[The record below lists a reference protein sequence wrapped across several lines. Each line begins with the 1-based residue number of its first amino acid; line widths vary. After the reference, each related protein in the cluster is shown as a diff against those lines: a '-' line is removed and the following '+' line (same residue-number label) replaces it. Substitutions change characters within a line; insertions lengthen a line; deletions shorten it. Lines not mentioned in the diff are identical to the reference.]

1 MATLKAMFKLF
12 DGYSSTINKI
22 NRKTEEATSKI
33 LNASGATDK
42 FNKKLEN
49 TGASANK
56 ASNGLGKLVK
66 TFISLAAVKKGIEII
81 DDFTNTAAR
90 LNLINDG
97 LQDQAELQNKIF
109 AAAKRSRGAYTAMAD
124 AVAKMGLLAKDA
136 FTSNDELIAFTEL
149 VQKSFKLGGASSSEQ
164 SSALLQL
171 TQAMAAGRLQG
182 DEFRSI
188 MENAPMIADA
198 IAKYMGKPKGE
209 LKELAAEGAITA
221 DIIKNAIFMAGDD
234 INEKFKTMPR
244 TFGDTWNEI
253 KNGALQA
260 FVPVMQNINALIN
273 SPGFIQLIDSLIKGF
288 NAVAFVVN
296 IVIDAIR
303 EIGEMISAFW
313 PIIEPILIAIT
324 AALTL
329 WGVTQIPML
338 ITKLWL
344 MVQPILA
351 QAAAWAM
358 ANWPILLIGAAIG
371 LLLYAMLKFGDVV
384 IEVVGVV
391 GGIFGGLF
399 AFLYNSLAYLV
410 NPWISFAEFL
420 VNVFTNPVYSI
431 KKLFVDLATNVLNL
445 LQSIAEGID
454 KVLGT
459 SMAQGLQN
467 LKDSMQ
473 DWLGEKPENYKEFT
487 KLQMADI
494 ADWVKSGYDTGK
506 KVGSWAVEGVQ
517 DIAGRIGSL
526 FSATETYETGLD
538 SYETGLDSYMVN
550 DAMPVTGIDGG
561 KVEVD
566 MSDEDLKY
574 LRDIA
579 ERDYIN
585 KFTAATLAP
594 NIQITFGD
602 VHQEVDANKVAGRI
616 KKILQEEIAM
626 AAEGVYE

>member
-12 DGYSSTINKI
+12 DGYSKTVQVINK
-22 NRKTEEATSKI
+22 KTDEATNKI

-49 TGASANK
+49 MGAGANK

-81 DDFTNTAAR
+81 DNFANTAAR

-97 LQDQAELQNKIF
+97 LQDQVELQDKIF

-149 VQKSFKLGGASSSEQ
+149 VQKTFKLGGASSSEQ

-198 IAKYMGKPKGE
+198 IAKYMGIPKGE

-221 DIIKNAIFMAGDD
+221 DIIKNAVFDSAKNINDMFDD
-234 INEKFKTMPR
+234 MPR
-244 TFGDTWNEI
+244 TFGDAWNEI
-253 KNGALQA
+253 KNGDLQA
-260 FVPVMQNINALIN
+260 FTPVMQNINALIN
-273 SPGFIQLIDSLIKGF
+273 NPGFTQLINSLITGF
-288 NAVAFVVN
+288 NIVAFAVN
-296 IVIDAIR
+296 IVIDTIR
-303 EIGEMISAFW
+303 EIGEMISYFW
-313 PIIEPILIAIT
+313 PIIEPILVAIT

-358 ANWPILLIGAAIG
+358 ANLPILLIGAAIG
-371 LLLYAMLKFGDVV
+371 LLLYAILKFGDVV
-384 IEVVGVV
+384 IEVIGVV

-399 AFLYNSLAYLV
+399 AFLYNAIATVV
-410 NPWISFAEFL
+410 NPFISFAEFL
-420 VNVFTNPVYSI
+420 ANVFNNPVYSI
-431 KKLFVDLATNVLNL
+431 KKLFVDLATSVLNL
-445 LQSIAEGID
+445 VQSIAQAID
-454 KVLGT
+454 NVLGT
-459 SMAQGLQN
+459 KMAQGLQKM
-467 LKDSMQ
+467 KDSMQ

-494 ADWVKSGYDTGK
+494 TDSVKFGYDIGK
-506 KVGSWAVEGVQ
+506 KAGSWAVEGVQ

-526 FSATETYETGLD
+526 FGATGTND
-538 SYETGLDSYMVN
+538 TGLDSYMVN
-550 DAMPVTGIDGG
+550 GAMPVTGIDGG

-566 MSDEDLKY
+566 MSEEDLKY

-585 KFTAATLAP
+585 KFTTAALAP
-594 NIQITFGD
+594 NIQISFGD
-602 VHQEVDANKVAGRI
+602 VHQEADANKVAGRI
-616 KKILQEEIAM
+616 RKILQEEIAM
-626 AAEGVYE
+626 AAEGVYS

>member
-1 MATLKAMFKLF
+1 MATLRAMFKLF
-12 DGYSSTINKI
+12 DGYSSPINKI

-42 FNKKLEN
+42 FNDKLKN
-49 TGASANK
+49 TGASASA
-56 ASNGLGKLVK
+56 ASSGLGKLIKSFVG
-66 TFISLAAVKKGIEII
+66 LAAVKKGIEII
-81 DDFTNTAAR
+81 DEFTNTAAR

-97 LQDQAELQNKIF
+97 LQNQAELQNKIF
-109 AAAKRSRGAYTAMAD
+109 AAAKRSRGAYNDMAS
-124 AVAKMGLLAKDA
+124 AISRMGLLAKDA
-136 FTSNDELIAFTEL
+136 FTSNDELIVFTEL
-149 VQKSFKLGGASSSEQ
+149 IQKSFKVGGASQTEQ
-164 SSALLQL
+164 ASAMLQL
-171 TQAMAAGRLQG
+171 SQAMAAGRLQG
-182 DEFRSI
+182 DEFQSI

-221 DIIKNAIFMAGDD
+221 DIIKNAVFDSAKN
-234 INEKFKTMPR
+234 INDMFNDMPQ
-244 TFGDTWNEI
+244 TFGDAWNEI

-260 FVPVMQNINALIN
+260 FLPVIQNISSLIN
-273 SPGFIQLIDSLIKGF
+273 SPGFSKFMDGLTKGF
-288 NAVAFVVN
+288 NGIAFVIN
-296 IVIDAIR
+296 FIINSLR
-303 EIGEMISAFW
+303 EIGDLISYLW
-313 PIIEPILIAIT
+313 PTIEPILIAVT

-329 WGVTQIPML
+329 WGITQIPML

-399 AFLYNSLAYLV
+399 ALLINGIAAMV
-410 NPWISFAEFL
+410 NPFISFAEFL

-494 ADWVKSGYDTGK
+494 TNSINFGYDIGK
-506 KVGSWAVEGVQ
+506 KAGSWAVEGVQ
-517 DIAGRIGSL
+517 DIAGRIGNL
-526 FSATETYETGLD
+526 FGATETYETGLD
-538 SYETGLDSYMVN
+538 SYMVN
-550 DAMPVTGIDGG
+550 GAMPVTGIDGG

-585 KFTAATLAP
+585 KFTTATLAP
-594 NIQITFGD
+594 TIQISFGD
-602 VHQEVDANKVAGRI
+602 VHQEADANKVAGRI
-616 KKILQEEIAM
+616 RKILQEEIAM
-626 AAEGVYE
+626 AAEGVYG

>member
-12 DGYSSTINKI
+12 DGYSSTISKINKKTDEATNKI
-22 NRKTEEATSKI
+22 LK
-33 LNASGATDK
+33 ASGQTDK
-42 FNKKLEN
+42 FNEKLEQ

-66 TFISLAAVKKGIEII
+66 TFISFAAIKKGIEII
-81 DDFTNTAAR
+81 DEFTNTAAR
-90 LNLINDG
+90 LDLINDG
-97 LQDQAELQNKIF
+97 LQTQAELQDKIF
-109 AAAKRSRGAYTAMAD
+109 AAAKRSRGVYSDMAD

-209 LKELAAEGAITA
+209 LKELAAEGLITA
-221 DIIKNAIFMAGDD
+221 DIIKKAMFDSAGD
-234 INEKFKTMPR
+234 INTMFKDLPR
-244 TFGDTWNEI
+244 TFGDIWNEI
-253 KNGALQA
+253 KNGVLKS
-260 FVPVMQNINALIN
+260 FIPVMKNINSLIN
-273 SPGFIQLIDSLIKGF
+273 SPGFTIFMDKFLKGI
-288 NAVAFVVN
+288 NGVAIALNFIIN
-296 IVIDAIR
+296 TLR
-303 EIGEMISAFW
+303 EIGDLIAYFW
-313 PIIEPILIAIT
+313 PSIEPILVAVT

-358 ANWPILLIGAAIG
+358 ANWPILLVGAAIG
-371 LLLYAMLKFGDVV
+371 LLLYAILKFGDAV
-384 IEVVGVV
+384 IEVVGIV
-391 GGIFGGLF
+391 GGVFGGLF
-399 AFLYNSLAYLV
+399 AFMYNAVAYFVNIFISL
-410 NPWISFAEFL
+410 AEFL
-420 VNVFTNPVYSI
+420 ANVFVNPVYSI
-431 KKLFVDLATNVLNL
+431 KKLFVDLATNILNL
-445 LQSIAEGID
+445 VQAIAQAID
-454 KVLGT
+454 NVLGT
-459 SMAQGLQN
+459 KMAQSLQN
-467 LKDSMQ
+467 LKDTMHE
-473 DWLGEKPENYKEFT
+473 WLGEKPENYKEFT
-487 KLQMADI
+487 KMQMMDI
-494 ADWVKSGYDTGK
+494 TESINFGYSVGK
-506 KVGSWAVEGVQ
+506 QVGSWAVEGVQ
-517 DIAGRIGSL
+517 DIAGRIGSV
-526 FSATETYETGLD
+526 FGASKVIGGSGLD
-538 SYETGLDSYMVN
+538 SLMVN
-550 DAMPVTGIDGG
+550 GAMPVIGKNGG

-579 ERDYIN
+579 EREYIN
-585 KFTAATLAP
+585 KFSTATLAP

-602 VHQEVDANKVAGRI
+602 VHEEADADKVAKRI
-616 KKILQEEIAM
+616 RKILQEEIAM
-626 AAEGVYE
+626 AAEGAYA

>member
-49 TGASANK
+49 MGAGANK

-66 TFISLAAVKKGIEII
+66 TFISLKAVKKGIEII
-81 DDFTNTAAR
+81 DNFSNTAAR

-109 AAAKRSRGAYTAMAD
+109 AAAKRSRGAYDSMAD

-221 DIIKNAIFMAGDD
+221 DIIKNAVFDSAKNINDMFDD
-234 INEKFKTMPR
+234 MPR

-288 NAVAFVVN
+288 DAVAFVVN

-313 PIIEPILIAIT
+313 PIIEPILIAVT

-399 AFLYNSLAYLV
+399 AYLYNGIAAMV
-410 NPWISFAEFL
+410 NPFISFAEFL

-459 SMAQGLQN
+459 SMAQSLQN
-467 LKDSMQ
+467 LKDTMQ

-494 ADWVKSGYDTGK
+494 ADWAKSGYDTGK

-526 FSATETYETGLD
+526 FSAAET
-538 SYETGLDSYMVN
+538 YETGLDSYMVN
-550 DAMPVTGIDGG
+550 GAMPVTGMDGG

-585 KFTAATLAP
+585 KFTTATLAP
-594 NIQITFGD
+594 NIQISFGD
-602 VHQEVDANKVAGRI
+602 VHQEADADKVAGRI
-616 KKILQEEIAM
+616 RKILQEEIAM
-626 AAEGVYE
+626 AAEGVYG

>member
-12 DGYSSTINKI
+12 DGYSKTIQVINK
-22 NRKTEEATSKI
+22 KTDEATNKI

-49 TGASANK
+49 MGASANK
-56 ASNGLGKLVK
+56 AGNGLGKLVK

-81 DDFTNTAAR
+81 DNFTNTAAR

-97 LQDQAELQNKIF
+97 LQDQVELQNKIF

-149 VQKSFKLGGASSSEQ
+149 VQKSFKLGGASPSEQ

-209 LKELAAEGAITA
+209 LKELAAEGLITA
-221 DIIKNAIFMAGDD
+221 DIIKNAMFDSADD
-234 INEKFKTMPR
+234 INTMFKDLPR
-244 TFGDTWNEI
+244 TFGDIWTDI

-260 FVPVMQNINALIN
+260 FTPVMQNINALIN
-273 SPGFIQLIDSLIKGF
+273 SPGFTQLIDSLIKGF
-288 NAVAFVVN
+288 NIVAFAVN
-296 IVIDAIR
+296 IVIDTIR
-303 EIGEMISAFW
+303 EIGEMISIFW
-313 PIIEPILIAIT
+313 PIIEPILVAIT

-351 QAAAWAM
+351 QAAAWLAV
-358 ANWPILLIGAAIG
+358 NWPILLIGAAIG
-371 LLLYAMLKFGDVV
+371 LLLYAMIKFGDTVAEV
-384 IEVVGVV
+384 IGWI
-391 GGIFGGLF
+391 GGLFGGLF

-420 VNVFTNPVYSI
+420 ANVFNNPVYSI

-445 LQSIAEGID
+445 VQSIASAID

-459 SMAQGLQN
+459 SMADSLQR

-487 KLQMADI
+487 RMQMMDI
-494 ADWVKSGYDTGK
+494 TAGVNFGYDIGK
-506 KVGSWAVEGVQ
+506 RVGSWAVEGVQ
-517 DIAGRIGSL
+517 NLFGKIGTL
-526 FSATETYETGLD
+526 FSGVD
-538 SYETGLDSYMVN
+538 SGLDSYMVN
-550 DAMPVTGIDGG
+550 GALPVTGINGS

-566 MSDEDLKY
+566 MAEEDLQY

-579 ERDYIN
+579 QREYIN
-585 KFTAATLAP
+585 KFTTATLAP

-602 VHQEVDANKVAGRI
+602 VHQEADADKVAGRI
-616 KKILQEEIAM
+616 RKILQEEIAM
-626 AAEGVYE
+626 AAEGVYS